1 MAPKQVKSLELH
13 YTNKTMVQFLIMV
26 DIPWPL
32 RQSQLFILSHDP
44 IFNSLLTQY
53 FESYRYSFITC
64 FDFSITPRKYDVV
77 QNINSTS
84 NKKAIDA
91 KCAKEHEPDSEE
103 STSIKRAGVG
113 TTLFERQTRI
123 SLTLRRIRHA
133 SCNCAFPSQCDSQ
146 KVNKSK
152 SQVPPSSD
160 VPESEEEAEKLEK
173 LHVHEVYEKIAPHFS
188 GTRHSPWPRIA
199 EFLRDQPVGSLMADV
214 GCGNGKYLGI
224 NNSIFS
230 TGSDRSFN
238 LAAICGERGFSVI
251 VCDIL
256 SLPYR

>member
-1 MAPKQVKSLELH
+1 M
-13 YTNKTMVQFLIMV
+13 
-26 DIPWPL
+26 
-32 RQSQLFILSHDP
+32 
-44 IFNSLLTQY
+44 
-53 FESYRYSFITC
+53 
-64 FDFSITPRKYDVV
+64 
-77 QNINSTS
+77 
-84 NKKAIDA
+84 
-91 KCAKEHEPDSEE
+91 
-103 STSIKRAGVG
+103 G

-123 SLTLRRIRHA
+123 SLTLRRIRHTP
-133 SCNCAFPSQCDSQ
+133 CNCVFPSQCDSQ
-146 KVNKSK
+146 SDNKSI

-160 VPESEEEAEKLEK
+160 VPESEEAAEKLEK

-199 EFLRDQPVGSLMADV
+199 EFLRDQPLGSFVADV

-224 NNSIFS
+224 NNNLFN

-238 LAAICGERGFSVI
+238 LAAICRERGFSVI